1 MPLAG
6 GAPTAHED
14 TFARDRL
21 PPPELWPDICSPNLP
36 ELESYPDRLNA
47 ASALLDV
54 AVARGWGGRTA
65 VRFGGLAWSY
75 LDLQEKADRVAR
87 VLVEDMGLRP
97 GERVLLRSPNTPMMV
112 AAWLAVLKAGG
123 IAVATMPLLRAREV
137 SVIVER
143 AQVSHA
149 LCSVDTLEA
158 LSQARSAAPVLQ
170 HVALFTAD
178 GEGSRPEADL
188 DRALKLKPHVPFPA
202 VDTSADDPALIAF
215 TSGTTGRPK
224 GCVHFHRDVLA
235 ICDAFPRHVLGARMD
250 DVYTGTP
257 PLAFVYGLGGLL
269 CFPLRYGAC
278 TAFPTERATPEV
290 LLRTVVEQQCTV
302 VFSSPSMYRSLAEAA
317 GSFDVSSLKKCVS
330 AGETLPATT
339 FEAFRKATGLRVID
353 GIGSTELLHMF
364 VAAAGDAIRPG
375 ATGRAIPGYEVRV
388 ADDEGRTVPAGEL
401 GQIAVRGF
409 TGCRYL
415 DDAERQGAYVRDG
428 WNYPG
433 DVYTMDADGYFWY
446 QARADDMIISAGY
459 NIAGPEVEAAL
470 LDHPRVRECAV
481 VAAADPERG
490 TIVKAFVV
498 LRDADGAG
506 EGLVREL
513 QEFVKREIAPYKYPR
528 AVEFVSE
535 LPRTETGKLQRYK
548 LRQGPGA

>member
-1 MPLAG
+1 TGMPLAG
-6 GAPTAHED
+6 GGSTAHVD

-21 PPPELWPDICSPNLP
+21 PPRELWPEMGCPNLP
-36 ELESYPDRLNA
+36 ELESYPHRLNA
-47 ASALLDV
+47 AGALLDA
-54 AVARGWGGRTA
+54 AVARGWGSRTA
-65 VRFGGLAWSY
+65 VRYGALAWSY
-75 LDLQEKADRVAR
+75 RDLQEKTDRVAR
-87 VLVEDMGLRP
+87 VLAEDMGLKP
-97 GERVLLRSPNTPMMV
+97 GERVLLRSPNTPMMA

-137 SVIVER
+137 AVILER

-149 LCSVDTLEA
+149 LCSVDTREA
-158 LSQARSAAPVLQ
+158 LEQARGGSPLLR

-178 GEGSRPEADL
+178 GEASRPEADL
-188 DRALKLKPHVPFPA
+188 DCAMKSKPAAPFPA
-202 VDTSADDPALIAF
+202 VDTAADDPALIAF

-235 ICDAFPRHVLGARMD
+235 VCDAFPRYVFGARMD

-269 CFPLRYGAC
+269 LFPLRYGAC
-278 TAFPTERATPEV
+278 TAFPTERATPDV
-290 LLRTVVEQQCTV
+290 LLRTVAEQRCTTL
-302 VFSSPSMYRSLAEAA
+302 FSSPAMYRSLAEAA
-317 GSFDVSSLKKCVS
+317 GSFDLGSLQKCVS
-330 AGETLPATT
+330 AGETLPAAT
-339 FEAFRKATGLRVID
+339 FESFRKATGLRVID

-364 VAAAGDAIRPG
+364 VASAGDAIRPG

-388 ADDEGRTVPAGEL
+388 ADEEGRTVPPGEL

-415 DDAERQGAYVRDG
+415 DDEERQRAYVRDG

-433 DVYTMDADGYFWY
+433 DVYRRDADGYFWY

-481 VAAADPERG
+481 VAAADPVRG

-498 LRDADGAG
+498 LREREGAG

-513 QEFVKREIAPYKYPR
+513 QDFVKREI
-528 AVEFVSE
+528 
-535 LPRTETGKLQRYK
+535 
-548 LRQGPGA
+548 

>member
-1 MPLAG
+1 MPLSG
-6 GAPTAHED
+6 GGPTAHLD

-21 PPPELWPDICSPNLP
+21 PPRELWPEMCCPNLP

-47 ASALLDV
+47 AAALVDA
-54 AVARGWGGRTA
+54 AVARGWGSRTA
-65 VRFGGLAWSY
+65 IRYGGLAWSY
-75 LDLQEKADRVAR
+75 EVLRDRMDRVAR
-87 VLVEDMGLRP
+87 VLVEDMGLVP
-97 GERVLLRSPNTPMMV
+97 GQRVLLRAPNTPMMA

-123 IAVATMPLLRAREV
+123 IAVATMPLLRAREIA
-137 SVIVER
+137 VILER

-149 LCSVDTLEA
+149 LCSVDTREA
-158 LSQARSAAPVLQ
+158 LTQAREGASVLR
-170 HVALFTAD
+170 HVALFTA
-178 GEGSRPEADL
+178 EGDAARPEADL
-188 DRALKLKPHVPFPA
+188 DRAMKDKTAGFPA
-202 VDTSADDPALIAF
+202 AATAADDPALIAF
-215 TSGTTGRPK
+215 TSGTTGLPK

-235 ICDAFPRHVLGARMD
+235 ICDAFPRHVFRARMD

-290 LLRTVVEQQCTV
+290 VLRTVAEQKATT
-302 VFSSPSMYRSLAEAA
+302 VFSSPAMYRSLAEAA
-317 GSFDVSSLKKCVS
+317 GSFDLRTLQKCVS
-330 AGETLPATT
+330 AGETLPAVT
-339 FEAFRKATGLRVID
+339 FEAFRKATGVRVID

-364 VAAAGDAIRPG
+364 VSAAGDAIRPG
-375 ATGRAIPGYEVRV
+375 ATGTAIPGYEVRV
-388 ADDEGRTVPAGEL
+388 ADDEGRTVAPGEL

-415 DDAERQGAYVRDG
+415 DDPDRQRAYVRDG

-433 DVYTMDADGYFWY
+433 DVYRMDADGYFWY

-498 LRDADGAG
+498 LRDAEGAG

-513 QEFVKREIAPYKYPR
+513 QEFVKKEIAPYKYPR
-528 AVEFVSE
+528 AVEFVSD

-548 LRQGPGA
+548 LRQGSGA

>member
-1 MPLAG
+1 MGLKG
-6 GAPTAHED
+6 GAPTAHVD

-21 PPPELWPDICSPNLP
+21 PPRELWPEICCPNLP

-47 ASALLDV
+47 AAALLDA
-54 AVARGWGGRTA
+54 AVSRGWGSRTA
-65 VRFGGLAWSY
+65 VRYGGLAWSY
-75 LDLQEKADRVAR
+75 EDLRDRTDRVAR
-87 VLVEDMGLRP
+87 VLVEDMGLRS
-97 GERVLLRSPNTPMMV
+97 GERVLLRAPNTPMMA

-123 IAVATMPLLRAREV
+123 IAVATMPLLRARELA
-137 SVIVER
+137 VIIDR
-143 AQVSHA
+143 AHVSHA
-149 LCSVDTLEA
+149 LCSVDTREA
-158 LSQARSAAPVLQ
+158 LAQAREMAPALR
-170 HVALFTAD
+170 HVAHFTA
-178 GEGSRPEADL
+178 EGDASRAEADL
-188 DRALKLKPHVPFPA
+188 DRAMKGKTGIFPA
-202 VDTSADDPALIAF
+202 VDTAADDPALIAF
-215 TSGTTGRPK
+215 TSGTTGLPK

-235 ICDAFPRHVLGARMD
+235 ICDAFPRHVFRARMD

-278 TAFPTERATPEV
+278 TAFPTERATAEV
-290 LLRTVVEQQCTV
+290 LLRTVVEQQATT
-302 VFSSPSMYRSLAEAA
+302 VFSSPAMYRALADAA
-317 GSFDVSSLKKCVS
+317 GGFDLRTLRKCVS
-330 AGETLPATT
+330 AGETLPAAT
-339 FEAFRKATGLRVID
+339 FEACRKATGLRVID

-364 VAAAGDAIRPG
+364 VSAEGDAIRPG
-375 ATGRAIPGYEVRV
+375 ATGKAIPGYEVRV
-388 ADDEGRTVPAGEL
+388 ADDEGRTLPPGEL

-415 DDAERQGAYVRDG
+415 DDPDRQRAYVRDG

-433 DVYTMDADGYFWY
+433 DVYRMDADGYFWY

-498 LRDADGAG
+498 LRDPERAN
-506 EGLVREL
+506 EELVREL
-513 QEFVKREIAPYKYPR
+513 QDFVKKEIAPYKYPR
-528 AVEFVSE
+528 AVEFVKD

-548 LRQGPGA
+548 LRPGAGA